1 MISVVGGGPA
11 GCIAAKYCAREND
24 TVLFEPQ
31 KRDERRVQCSG
42 LLSKSGLQRLGIDPT
57 SGSSKTFIQNSVRG
71 AKVYSPRG
79 SLLTVDG
86 GKDKAYVTNRCF
98 FDNHLLDEALNA
110 GVIFKNETVD
120 KKNIGDIRS
129 RSERLVLATGTN
141 YNLHKNLNINAP
153 CEFLYGA
160 QYEMKIE
167 CDPEYVEMYLNV
179 PGFFS
184 WIIPVDDYVRVGL
197 CSLDNPVPHM
207 DDFIRKLDKA
217 KRVKDH
223 HIRAKNYGIIPMYN
237 PCLRTEYP
245 KVSLAGDAAGHVKAT
260 TGGGVILGG
269 LAARNAASEGYEK
282 IWRKEIGKE
291 LYLHLRVRRFLN
303 NLSEKN
309 TDKLIRLLA
318 ENKDLIE
325 KNGDMDMASHLLKGF
340 IGRPAFMAKFILQV
354 PAHLLD
360 QI

>member
-11 GCIAAKYCAREND
+11 GCIAAKYCAREHD

-42 LLSKSGLQRLGIDPT
+42 LLSRSGLKLLDIDPS
-57 SGSSKTFIQNSVRG
+57 SGSAKSFIQNSVRG
-71 AKVYSPRG
+71 AKVYSSRG
-79 SLLTVDG
+79 GLLLVDG
-86 GKDKAYVTNRCF
+86 GADKAYVTDRRA
-98 FDNHLLDEALNA
+98 FDNLLLDEALSA
-110 GVIFKNETVD
+110 GAVLKNETID

-129 RSERLVLATGTN
+129 RSERIILATGTN

-153 CEFLYGA
+153 CEFVYGA
-160 QYEMKIE
+160 QYEMKVE
-167 CDPEYVEMYLNV
+167 CDPDYVEMYLNV

-184 WIIPVDDYVRVGL
+184 WIIPVDDHARVGL

-207 DDFIRKLDKA
+207 DDFIKKLQKN
-217 KRVKDH
+217 KRLKDPQ
-223 HIRAKNYGIIPMYN
+223 IRAKNYGIIPMYN
-237 PCLRTEYP
+237 PRLRTEFP
-245 KVSLAGDAAGHVKAT
+245 KISLVGDAAGHVKAT

-269 LAARNAASEGYEK
+269 LAARNAGAIGYERL
-282 IWRKEIGKE
+282 WRKEIGKE

-303 NLSEKN
+303 NLSDRN

-318 ENKDLIE
+318 ENRDLIE
-325 KNGDMDMASHLLKGF
+325 RKGDMDMASHLLKGF
-340 IGRPAFMAKFILQV
+340 IGRPAFMAKFILQA